1 MLFKDCLCFLVGK
14 VARKMSRIT
23 KERLTQYG
31 LTPTQFFLLTAL
43 YEEDGILISVL
54 ARKVALDRATLTG
67 LLDRLERDGLTKR
80 RADPEDRRAIRIHL
94 TSKAEAL
101 REELTELYHDNNG
114 MFLSLLSREEQ
125 EVFERV
131 VNKLETVDFGANGK
145 PISTSAW
152 PHWKKGMR
160 WR

>member
-1 MLFKDCLCFLVGK
+1 MAGGNHAFQRLSLLFGGK
-14 VARKMSRIT
+14 GSS
-23 KERLTQYG
+23 
-31 LTPTQFFLLTAL
+31 
-43 YEEDGILISVL
+43 EDVKNYKGATDSVRADANPVFSSHRPL
-54 ARKVALDRATLTG
+54 RGRWDSYQRSGPEGRFDRATLTG
-67 LLDRLERDGLTKR
+67 LLDRLKRDGLTER

-131 VNKLETVDFGANGK
+131 VTSWKRWILGQTVNQYLIQNKTGG
-145 PISTSAW
+145 
-152 PHWKKGMR
+152 
-160 WR
+160 